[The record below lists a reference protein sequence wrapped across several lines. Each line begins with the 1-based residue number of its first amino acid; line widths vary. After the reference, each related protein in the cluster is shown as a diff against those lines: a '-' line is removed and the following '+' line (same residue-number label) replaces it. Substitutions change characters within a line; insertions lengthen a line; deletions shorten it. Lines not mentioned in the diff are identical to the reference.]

1 MDFQTLSDQE
11 LIVLFQNGNEA
22 ALGVI
27 VTRYKRRVFS
37 YLYQKTN
44 DRELANDLFQDTFI
58 KVINTLKKGTSY
70 KNEEKFLPWVTRI
83 AHNLMI
89 DYFRKSS
96 LMPLTRGHDDYDVFR
111 TVSRQESV
119 EQQLMKSQTQQE
131 LMQLIKRLPKE
142 QKQVL
147 VMRIYGD
154 KSFKEIAEKMN
165 VSLNTS
171 LGRMRYALLNLRKM
185 IEEKQLEIS

>member
-1 MDFQTLSDQE
+1 MDFQNLSDQE
-11 LIVLFQNGNEA
+11 LIVLFQNGQEA
-22 ALGVI
+22 ALGTL

-44 DRELANDLFQDTFI
+44 DRELSNDLFQDTFI
-58 KVINTLKKGTSY
+58 KVINTLKKGTY

-83 AHNLMI
+83 AHNVMI

-96 LMPLTRGHDDYDVFR
+96 LMPMSRGTEDFDVFR
-111 TVSRQESV
+111 NVRKEDSI
-119 EQQLMKSQTQQE
+119 EQKMMKSQTYDE
-131 LMQLIKRLPKE
+131 LIGLIKRLPKE

>member
-1 MDFQTLSDQE
+1 MEFQNLSDQE
-11 LIVLFQNGNEA
+11 LIVLFQNGQEA
-22 ALGVI
+22 ALGTL
-27 VTRYKRRVFS
+27 VTRYKRRIFS

-44 DRELANDLFQDTFI
+44 DRELSNDLFQDTFI
-58 KVINTLKKGTSY
+58 KVINTLKKGTY

-83 AHNLMI
+83 AHNVMI

-96 LMPLTRGHDDYDVFR
+96 LMPMSRGHEDFDVFR
-111 TVSRQESV
+111 NVRKEDSI
-119 EQQLMKSQTQQE
+119 EQKMMKSQTYDE
-131 LMQLIKRLPKE
+131 LISLIKRLPKE

>member
-1 MDFQTLSDQE
+1 MPMSRGTEDF
-11 LIVLFQNGNEA
+11 
-22 ALGVI
+22 
-27 VTRYKRRVFS
+27 
-37 YLYQKTN
+37 
-44 DRELANDLFQDTFI
+44 
-58 KVINTLKKGTSY
+58 
-70 KNEEKFLPWVTRI
+70 
-83 AHNLMI
+83 
-89 DYFRKSS
+89 
-96 LMPLTRGHDDYDVFR
+96 DVFR
-111 TVSRQESV
+111 NVRREDSI
-119 EQQLMKSQTQQE
+119 EQKMMKSQTYDE
-131 LMQLIKRLPKE
+131 LILLIKRLPKE

>member
-11 LIVLFQNGNEA
+11 LIVLFQNGKEA
-22 ALGVI
+22 ALGAL
-27 VTRYKRRVFS
+27 VTRYKRRIFT

-44 DRELANDLFQDTFI
+44 DRDLANDLFQDTFI
-58 KVINTLKKGTSY
+58 KVIHTLKKGTY

-96 LMPLTRGHDDYDVFR
+96 LMPLVHGNDDFDVFR
-111 TVSRQESV
+111 QVKREESV
-119 EQQLMKSQTQQE
+119 EQQMMRSQTQAE
-131 LMQLIKRLPKE
+131 LIQLIKRLPKE

-185 IEEKQLEIS
+185 IDEKQLEIS

>member
-1 MDFQTLSDQE
+1 MDFQNLSDQE
-11 LIVLFQNGNEA
+11 LIVLFQNGQES
-22 ALGVI
+22 ALGTL
-27 VTRYKRRVFS
+27 VTRYKRRIFS

-44 DRELANDLFQDTFI
+44 DRELSNDLFQDTFI
-58 KVINTLKKGTSY
+58 KVINTLKKGTY

-83 AHNLMI
+83 AHNVMI

-96 LMPLTRGHDDYDVFR
+96 LMPMSRGTEDFDVFR
-111 TVSRQESV
+111 NVRREDSI
-119 EQQLMKSQTQQE
+119 EQKMMKSQTYDE
-131 LMQLIKRLPKE
+131 LILLIKRLPKE

>member
-1 MDFQTLSDQE
+1 MDFQNLSDQE
-11 LIVLFQNGNEA
+11 LITFFQNGQEA
-22 ALGVI
+22 ALGTL

-44 DRELANDLFQDTFI
+44 DRELSNDLFQDTFI
-58 KVINTLKKGTSY
+58 KVINTLKKGTY
-70 KNEEKFLPWVTRI
+70 RNEEKFLPWVTRI
-83 AHNLMI
+83 AHNVMI
-89 DYFRKSS
+89 DHFRKSA
-96 LMPLTRGHDDYDVFR
+96 LMPMSHGHDDFDVFR
-111 TVSRQESV
+111 QVRREDSV
-119 EQQLMKSQTQQE
+119 EQKLMKSQTYEE
-131 LMQLIKRLPKE
+131 LIGLIKLLPKE

>member
-1 MDFQTLSDQE
+1 MDMLNLSDRE
-11 LIVLFQNGNEA
+11 LIEFYQEGHEA
-22 ALGVI
+22 ALGTL

-44 DRELANDLFQDTFI
+44 NRELSNDLFQDTFI
-58 KVINTLKKGTSY
+58 KVIFTLKKGTY
-70 KNEEKFLPWVTRI
+70 RNEEKFLPWVLRI
-83 AHNLMI
+83 AHNVMI

-96 LMPLTRGHDDYDVFR
+96 HMVMCRGNEDFDIFR
-111 TVSRQESV
+111 HMKHGDANMEEKV
-119 EQQLMKSQTQQE
+119 MKSQTYDE

>member
-1 MDFQTLSDQE
+1 MDIQTCSDQE
-11 LIVLFQNGNEA
+11 LIIQYQQGQEA
-22 ALGVI
+22 ALNVLI
-27 VTRYKRRVFS
+27 TRYKRRVFS
-37 YLYQKTN
+37 YLYQKTS
-44 DRELANDLFQDTFI
+44 DRELSNDLFQDTFI
-58 KVINTLKKGTSY
+58 KVINTLKKGTY

-83 AHNLMI
+83 AHNVMI

-96 LMPLTRGHDDYDVFR
+96 LMPMSYGHDDFDVFR
-111 TVSRQESV
+111 QVKKEDSI
-119 EQQLMKSQTQQE
+119 EQKLMRSQTNDE
-131 LMQLIKRLPKE
+131 LIQLIKRLPKE

-185 IEEKQLEIS
+185 INEKQLEIS

>member
-1 MDFQTLSDQE
+1 MDNQNLSDQE
-11 LIVLFQNGNEA
+11 LIEQFQNGHEA
-22 ALGVI
+22 ALGMLI
-27 VTRYKRRVFS
+27 SRYKRKVFS
-37 YLYQKTN
+37 ALYQKTN

-58 KVINTLKKGTSY
+58 KVINTLKKGGY
-70 KNEEKFLPWVTRI
+70 RNEEKFLPWVNRI

-89 DYFRKSS
+89 DHFRKKK
-96 LMPLTRGHDDYDVFR
+96 LMPMTYGTAEFDVFR
-111 TVSRQESV
+111 QVRKEDSV
-119 EQQLMKSQTQQE
+119 EQRLMKSQTNDE
-131 LMQLIKRLPKE
+131 LMLMIKRLPKE

-185 IEEKQLEIS
+185 IQESELEIG

>member
-1 MDFQTLSDQE
+1 MDFQDLSDQE
-11 LIVLFQNGNEA
+11 LIVLFQDGKEA
-22 ALGVI
+22 ALGVL

-58 KVINTLKKGTSY
+58 KVINTLKKGTY

-96 LMPLTRGHDDYDVFR
+96 LMPLVHGNDDYDVFR
-111 TVSRQESV
+111 QVKREESI
-119 EQQLMKSQTQQE
+119 EQKLMRSQTQAE
-131 LMQLIKRLPKE
+131 LIQLIKRLPKE

-185 IEEKQLEIS
+185 IDEKQLEIS

>member
-11 LIVLFQNGNEA
+11 LIIQFQTGQEA
-22 ALGVI
+22 ALGVL
-27 VTRYKRRVFS
+27 VNRYKYQLFS
-37 YLYQKTN
+37 YLYKKTK
-44 DRELANDLFQDTFI
+44 DRDLANDLFQDTFI
-58 KVINTLKKGTSY
+58 RVINTLKKGTY

-96 LMPLTRGHDDYDVFR
+96 LMPMTHGNDDFDVFR
-111 TVSRQESV
+111 SV
-119 EQQLMKSQTQQE
+119 RKEDSIEQHLMKSQTYAE
-131 LMQLIKRLPKE
+131 LLKLVALLPKD

-147 VMRIYGD
+147 VMRIYGE
-154 KSFKEIAEKMN
+154 KSFKEIAQKTN

-171 LGRMRYALLNLRKM
+171 LGRMRYAILNLRKM
-185 IEEKQLEIS
+185 IDEKQLEIS